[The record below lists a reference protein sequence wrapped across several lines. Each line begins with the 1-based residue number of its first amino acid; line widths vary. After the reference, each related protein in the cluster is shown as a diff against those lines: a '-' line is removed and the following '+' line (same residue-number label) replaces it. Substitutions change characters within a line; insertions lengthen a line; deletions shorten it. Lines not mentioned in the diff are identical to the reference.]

1 MVRKRGGK
9 KLKRTIILVLLILL
23 AGILVGIGVFFKT
36 KTQLSKDAIA
46 IFYGEKRKTYVY
58 KIQDENLKYKYIN
71 TSIYKKE
78 KVLEEGKVVFFDQ
91 VFVAAKDN
99 KAYSYVVDQREK
111 KKYSIEEYSKK
122 VLTN

>member
-9 KLKRTIILVLLILL
+9 KLKRTIILALLILL

-71 TSIYKKE
+71 TSIDKKE
-78 KVLEEGKVVFFDQ
+78 KVLEEGKVAFFDQ

-111 KKYSIEEYSKK
+111 KKYSIKEYSKK

>member
-23 AGILVGIGVFFKT
+23 AGIFVGIGVFFKT

-71 TSIYKKE
+71 TSIDKKE

>member
-1 MVRKRGGK
+1 MVGKRGRK
-9 KLKRTIILVLLILL
+9 KMKKNIILVLLILL
-23 AGILVGIGVFFKT
+23 TGVLVGVGVFFKM
-36 KTQLSKDAIA
+36 KPQIPKDAIA
-46 IFYGEKRKTYVY
+46 IFYGGKRKTYVY

-71 TSIYKKE
+71 TSIDKKE
-78 KVLEEGKVVFFDQ
+78 KVLKEGKVAFFDQ

-99 KAYSYVVDQREK
+99 KAYSYVVDQRDK